1 MCATPRDEEGAPH
14 TDDMVHLPES
24 WSAQVDLPAPS
35 GEGAVLGLA
44 VLAGAVLLAL
54 VVRMGAAV
62 YLRWRG
68 HGGSAVRV
76 FSGLAGWVV
85 VVLGLGVVLAIVFPS
100 VQPVDVLGGL
110 GIVSVAAG
118 IAFQTVLGNMFAGIM
133 ILAGGR
139 YVVGDQIGVGEV
151 RGEVTD
157 ISLNVTSVRTFDGR
171 QVLIPNQVM
180 HSDVVV
186 VQTGY
191 EQVRTTVTVQI
202 DAAADPARAQR
213 IAVSAMSA
221 LPLVTMDPAPQAL
234 LTTLDKG
241 ALTLELRFW
250 SGARQ
255 LETREAQHAVIAE
268 VLEAFTEHGVRLA
281 DEVQT
286 IDVTPDLLGLLGS
299 LTDPSSADSD
309 GSEGSERTRSS

>member
-1 MCATPRDEEGAPH
+1 
-14 TDDMVHLPES
+14 MVHLPES
-24 WSAQVDLPAPS
+24 NWATQVDLPQPS
-35 GEGAVLGLA
+35 WEGMGLGVGILA
-44 VLAGAVLLAL
+44 AAVLLAL
-54 VVRMGAAV
+54 VVRAGFAA

-68 HGGSAVRV
+68 HGRSAVDV
-76 FSGLAGWVV
+76 FSKLAGWVV
-85 VVLGLGVVLAIVFPS
+85 VVLGLGVALAIVFPS

-110 GIVSVAAG
+110 GIVSIAAG

-139 YVVGDQIGVGEV
+139 YVVGDQIGVGDV
-151 RGEVTD
+151 QGEVTD
-157 ISLNVTSVRTFDGR
+157 ISLNVTMVRTFDGR

-202 DAAADPARAQR
+202 DAVADPARAQR
-213 IAVSAMSA
+213 IAVEAMSA
-221 LPLVTMDPAPQAL
+221 LPLVQRDPAPQAL
-234 LTTLDKG
+234 LTILDKG

-255 LETREAQHAVIAE
+255 LETREAQHAVIAK
-268 VLEAFTEHGVRLA
+268 VLAAFTEAGVRLA

-286 IDVTPDLLGLLGS
+286 IDAAPDLLRTLGMLPDS
-299 LTDPSSADSD
+299 PVSGDDEGTRPS
-309 GSEGSERTRSS
+309 RRRVRP

>member
-1 MCATPRDEEGAPH
+1 
-14 TDDMVHLPES
+14 MVHLPES
-24 WSAQVDLPAPS
+24 SWATQAGLPPPS
-35 GEGAVLGLA
+35 WAGAGLGLS
-44 VLAGAVLLAL
+44 VLAGAILLAL
-54 VVRMGAAV
+54 IVRAGVAA

-68 HGGSAVRV
+68 HGRSAVRV
-76 FSGLAGWVV
+76 FSKLAGWMVI
-85 VVLGLGVVLAIVFPS
+85 VLGTGVALAIVFPS

-110 GIVSVAAG
+110 GIVSIAAG

-133 ILAGGR
+133 ILSGGR
-139 YVVGDQIGVGEV
+139 YVVGDQIGVGDV

-157 ISLNVTSVRTFDGR
+157 ISLNSTTVRTFDGR

-180 HSDVVV
+180 HSDVVT

-191 EQVRTTVTVQI
+191 EQVRTSVTVQI
-202 DAAADPARAQR
+202 DALADPGRAQR
-213 IAVSAMSA
+213 IAVDAMNS
-221 LPLVTMDPAPQAL
+221 LPRVDSDPAPQAL

-255 LETREAQHAVIAE
+255 LETRETQHAVIAG
-268 VLEAFTEHGVRLA
+268 VLAAFTEADVRLA

-286 IDVTPDLLGLLGS
+286 IDAGPDLLRVLDQPDDTQG
-299 LTDPSSADSD
+299 TQEPHPS
-309 GSEGSERTRSS
+309 R

>member
-1 MCATPRDEEGAPH
+1 MARLVKSNWSTQVGLPPPSWEGA
-14 TDDMVHLPES
+14 
-24 WSAQVDLPAPS
+24 
-35 GEGAVLGLA
+35 GLGLA
-44 VLAGAVLLAL
+44 VLAGGILLAL
-54 VVRMGAAV
+54 LVRAGVAA
-62 YLRWRG
+62 YLRWRR
-68 HGGSAVRV
+68 HGRSAIRV
-76 FSGLAGWVV
+76 FSRLAGWVV
-85 VVLGLGVVLAIVFPS
+85 ILLGVAVALAVVFPS

-110 GIVSVAAG
+110 GIVSIAAG

-133 ILAGGR
+133 ILSGGR

-157 ISLNVTSVRTFDGR
+157 ISLNSTTVRTFDGR

-180 HSDVVV
+180 HSDVVT

-191 EQVRTTVTVQI
+191 EQVRTSVTVQI
-202 DAAADPARAQR
+202 DAMADPARAQR
-213 IAVSAMSA
+213 IAVDAMSS
-221 LPLVTMDPAPQAL
+221 LPRVDSDPAPQAL

-255 LETREAQHAVIAE
+255 LETRETQHEVIAG
-268 VLEAFTEHGVRLA
+268 VLTAFTQAGVRLA

-286 IDVTPDLLGLLGS
+286 IDAGPDLLRVL
-299 LTDPSSADSD
+299 DPPDDQEPHPS
-309 GSEGSERTRSS
+309 G